1 MGKESTV
8 IHKNHPFNL
17 LRRALSEVEF
27 FDKVYLWVWGTF
39 RIVILFLAFL
49 IIGVFAYRFFADREL
64 NDSRTKVQNA
74 DYAYSFVSSREN
86 EVVKLLDNL
95 NNYSA
100 ALSSRNSYATIV
112 PYFSELSE
120 GNNIVILIQ
129 NDKVNISGS
138 MKKYSLSQL
147 ESTIK
152 NYNFLKNVAVTSL
165 EEDSLQVTNSV
176 DVEFRFSLQ
185 AEINWDLLD
194 SN

>member
-1 MGKESTV
+1 MGKESIAT
-8 IHKNHPFNL
+8 HKNHPFNL

-74 DYAYSFVSSREN
+74 DFAYSFVSSREN
-86 EVVKLLDNL
+86 EVVNLLDKL
-95 NNYSA
+95 NNYYTLS
-100 ALSSRNSYATIV
+100 SSRNSYATIF
-112 PYFSELSE
+112 PYLSGLSE

-129 NDKVNISGS
+129 SDKLSISGT
-138 MKKYSLSQL
+138 MKKYALSQL

-165 EEDSLQVTNSV
+165 EENALQVTSSG
-176 DVEFRFSLQ
+176 DGEFRFSLQ
-185 AEINWDLLD
+185 AEINWDLLN